1 MVNNISGFA
10 DSNFNSGGSLT
21 QLAQDFDD
29 FLQLLTTQLENQ
41 DPTSPLDANEFTQ
54 QIVSFS
60 EVEQSIQTNN
70 NLKALIDLQVS
81 NQIGNAVN
89 FAGKEVEIKADAIAL
104 REQGNA
110 EFAYINQRASEET
123 RITIRN
129 GEGRIVFTGDGQL
142 APGRHNVEW
151 DRRDSA
157 GNLLP
162 AGLYSVEVKAKYT
175 GSEFFEPVDTFYE
188 GTVTGVNLGNDDLIT
203 IFVDDQLEVPL
214 TEIFFVS
221 EPKPEPVVTDA
232 PVITGFSG
240 SVTYNPE
247 EGPVSI
253 DSDLSIID
261 DDGSILTRAIVTID
275 NIKNGED
282 EVLEVG
288 NLPEGITVESLDNG
302 VLVLSGLATLAQYAE
317 ALRSITYE
325 NTSDEPDTSDRT
337 ISITVSDGNNASNT
351 VSKTII
357 FGTGEEGSGDGDGSD
372 GDGSGGGTG
381 SNGGGG
387 DTNGGAVNTGGTGDD
402 SDNLP
407 APPGQDPSGTLDD
420 GEI

>member
-1 MVNNISGFA
+1 MVENISGFA
-10 DSNFNSGGSLT
+10 GGNLNGGGSLT
-21 QLAQDFDD
+21 RLAQDFDD

-41 DPTSPLDANEFTQ
+41 DPTSPLDANEFTR

-89 FAGKEVEIKADAIAL
+89 FAGKEVEIKTSGIAVKN
-104 REQGNA
+104 QGNV

-123 RITIRN
+123 NITIRDPQGN
-129 GEGRIVFTGDGQL
+129 KVFSGSGQL
-142 APGRHNVEW
+142 GPGRHNVEW
-151 DRRDSA
+151 DRRDSE

-162 AGLYSVEVKAKYT
+162 AGLYTVEVKAKYT
-175 GSEFFEPVDTFYE
+175 GSEFFEPVDTFFE

-221 EPKPEPVVTDA
+221 EPKPAPVVTDA
-232 PVITGFSG
+232 PVITGFGG

-247 EGPVSI
+247 EGPVAI
-253 DSDLSIID
+253 DADLSIVD

-275 NIKNGED
+275 NIKNAGE
-282 EVLEVG
+282 EILEVG
-288 NLPEGITVESLDNG
+288 NLPEGITVETLENG
-302 VLVLSGLATLAQYAE
+302 VLVLSGLATLAQYEE

-337 ISITVSDGNNASNT
+337 ISIIVSDGNNASNT
-351 VSKTII
+351 VSKTLI
-357 FGTGEEGSGDGDGSD
+357 FGTGEEGSG
-372 GDGSGGGTG
+372 GGGG
-381 SNGGGG
+381 GNDGGGGGADNNGGGNN
-387 DTNGGAVNTGGTGDD
+387 NGGAVNTGSTGDN
-402 SDNLP
+402 SNNLP
-407 APPGQDPSGTLDD
+407 SPPGQDPSGTLDD
-420 GEI
+420 DEI